1 MLEKH
6 KYVRS
11 KLLLKLVSMI
21 PCQLCGSWERVQA
34 AHSNWGNGKGRGIKA
49 DDNCVA
55 ALCYE
60 CHREI
65 DAGSKMDRK
74 ERKNAWAVAHLSTV
88 NYLLEHGIWPDS
100 VPLPPVPEIEY
111 DA

>member
-6 KYVRS
+6 QYVRS
-11 KLLLKLVSMI
+11 KLLLKLVAAL
-21 PCQLCGSWERVQA
+21 PCQLCGCWEGVAA

-55 ALCYE
+55 ALCYG
-60 CHREI
+60 CHSAI
-65 DAGSKMDRK
+65 DSGSHMSKK
-74 ERKNAWAVAHLSTV
+74 ERKNSWAHAHVRTV
-88 NYLLEHGIWPDS
+88 NKLLANGLWPDN
-100 VPLPPVPEIEY
+100 VPLPPTPEIEY

>member
-11 KLLLKLVSMI
+11 KLLLKLVSML
-21 PCQLCGSWERVQA
+21 PCQLCGCWEGVQA

-55 ALCYE
+55 ALCQS
-60 CHREI
+60 CHHEI
-65 DAGSKMDRK
+65 DAGSKLDRK
-74 ERKNAWAVAHLSTV
+74 ERKNSWILAHQATV
-88 NYLLEHGIWPDS
+88 LTLLENGIWPDN
-100 VPLPPVPEIEY
+100 VPLPPVLEIEY